1 MNKKKKQASNPFADM
16 QLDEALTRLARVK
29 PGELADTIT
38 RDLVTDMDRAR
49 ERIRDARED
58 IERGA
63 RTRSKK
69 DRFRL

>member
-29 PGELADTIT
+29 PGELADAIT

-63 RTRSKK
+63 RTRNKK